1 MTPPNKIVLTDEQVA
16 WLKDNYATSLNDAI
30 RKHLGISMRT
40 LNRFAK
46 TLGLSKDRDAIEVL
60 RCERIAVEAHK
71 RALLGKC
78 KPHPENGL
86 KTRFKTGYKARERF
100 GEEKFAEMHRKT
112 VETRRK
118 TYLEERARVAFGLP
132 QRTKMRVSRQPRQ
145 KIYQRYYLKKHGY
158 ILDEP
163 NCIAYWTDATQ
174 RATKLEAMPKRF
186 YTFKPYAEHQRE
198 HQDQPLAD

>member
-1 MTPPNKIVLTDEQVA
+1 MIPYNKIVLTDEQVA
-16 WLKDNYATSLNDAI
+16 WLKDNYATTLNNTI

-46 TLGLSKDRDAIEVL
+46 SMGLSKDHDTIEVL
-60 RCERIAVEAHK
+60 RCERIAIEARK
-71 RALLGKC
+71 RSLLGKY
-78 KPHPENGL
+78 KGTPENGL
-86 KTRFKTGYKARERF
+86 KTRFKPGYKARDLF
-100 GEEKFAEMHRKT
+100 GAEKFAEMHRKT

-118 TYLEERARVAFGLP
+118 TYMEERARVAFGLP

-174 RATKLEAMPKRF
+174 RATKLEAMPKKF
-186 YTFKPYAEHQRE
+186 YTFKRYENGLEIHQ
-198 HQDQPLAD
+198 